1 MPTPAERRAL
11 FFLSALLVL
20 GGTVRAYAAL
30 ATHSAPSS
38 LETADLDRQIQDV
51 DSARSRTKKP
61 NRKPRRGHAPIHD
74 TTGDFNVPAGSA
86 SSQTRES
93 AEQPPAFVKLPR
105 RTRKPHDSSSA
116 RIDFRIDV
124 DVATAAEIERL
135 PRIGPTLARRIVA
148 NRDSLGPFGDLEGL
162 KRVRGVGPAL
172 ARILAPHVTFSLPP
186 RPPGVDRPDGR
197 GAVRK
202 PRRSRARVSDPP

>member
-30 ATHSAPSS
+30 ASHSAPSA
-38 LETADLDRQIQDV
+38 LEMADLDRQIHDV
-51 DSARSRTKKP
+51 DSARSRTRKP
-61 NRKPRRGHAPIHD
+61 TRKPRRAHSSIHD
-74 TTGDFNVPAGSA
+74 TTTEINVPAGSA
-86 SSQTRES
+86 SAQTPPV
-93 AEQPPAFVKLPR
+93 EQTPALVQLPR
-105 RTRKPHDSSSA
+105 RTRKRRDSSTTA
-116 RIDFRIDV
+116 TNVHVDL
-124 DVATAAEIERL
+124 DVASAAEIERL

-172 ARILAPHVTFSLPP
+172 ARILAPHVTFSLQP
-186 RPPGVDRPDGR
+186 RPPRVDRPDAR

>member
-30 ATHSAPSS
+30 ATHSPPSA

-51 DSARSRTKKP
+51 DSARSHTKKP
-61 NRKPRRGHAPIHD
+61 ARKPRRRHASIHD

-86 SSQTRES
+86 SSQTTPR

-105 RTRKPHDSSSA
+105 RTRKSHDSSSA
-116 RIDFRIDV
+116 RTDFHVDM

-186 RPPGVDRPDGR
+186 RPPGVDRPDAR